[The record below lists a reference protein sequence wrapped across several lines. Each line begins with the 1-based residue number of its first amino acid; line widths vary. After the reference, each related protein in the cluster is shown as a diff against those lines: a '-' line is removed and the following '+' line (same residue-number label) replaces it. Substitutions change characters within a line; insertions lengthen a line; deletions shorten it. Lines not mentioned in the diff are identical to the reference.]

1 MSDNRLIIF
10 IKYPEPGFV
19 KTRLAKDIGEEK
31 AAFLYRL
38 FVEAILAR
46 TQDDGFERVIFYSPS
61 EKKDEIMDWICPD
74 MLFYPQKGKD
84 LGERLSNAF
93 SLVFNKGAKRVLAI
107 GSDSPTID
115 NNIIL
120 RAFRELRNKQCV
132 IGPSQDGGYYLFGLS
147 SFYKEVFQG
156 IEWSTEKVF
165 EETIDILKRSKF
177 NFSILDKNFDVDKT
191 EDIDFLKKKLQKI
204 SKINPKG
211 LGPLIEALSERDGDE

>member
-19 KTRLAKDIGEEK
+19 KTRLAKDIGEEQ
-31 AAFLYRL
+31 AAFLYCL
-38 FVEAILAR
+38 FVEAILTR
-46 TQDDGFERVIFYSPS
+46 TEDDGFERVIFYSPS
-61 EKKDEIMDWICPD
+61 EKRDEIINWIGPER
-74 MLFYPQKGKD
+74 LYPQKGKD

-120 RAFRELRNKQCV
+120 RAFRELSNKQCV

-147 SFYKEVFQG
+147 SFNKDVFQG
-156 IEWSTEKVF
+156 IKWSTEKVF
-165 EETIDILKRSKF
+165 EETINILKRSKF
-177 NFSILDKNFDVDKT
+177 SFSILDKDFDVDKI
-191 EDIDFLKKKLQKI
+191 EDIDFLKKKLHEV

-211 LGPLIEALSERDGDE
+211 LGPLVKVLSGRGRR